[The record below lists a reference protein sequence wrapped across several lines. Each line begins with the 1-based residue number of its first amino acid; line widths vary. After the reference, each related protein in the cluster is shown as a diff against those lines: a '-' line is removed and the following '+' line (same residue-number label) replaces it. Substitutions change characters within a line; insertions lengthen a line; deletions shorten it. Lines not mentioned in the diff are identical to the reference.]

1 MKPILAEY
9 VYKTALV
16 NHAGVV
22 QCGVSTGRAPANSMA
37 TSVRAQKEAYLRR
50 KGVKAPRP
58 PTPEQA
64 SSPDPEENV
73 HRDLSPR
80 KRERRPSFAEKR
92 KAALLSRA
100 RGGRP
105 REVDVGMTAVLFAA
119 RLRISASHT
128 KLDAQQE
135 TGAGETSAAGT
146 SAAGTS
152 AAGTSAAD
160 TSAAD
165 TSAAD
170 TSAAERAP
178 GERTWKQKRKDAYL
192 RTHHAPPPPPA
203 AAEVSIAAISFAAK
217 LKSRSLA
224 PPASSGGDK
233 TFAQKRKV
241 GLDYR

>member
-1 MKPILAEY
+1 
-9 VYKTALV
+9 
-16 NHAGVV
+16 
-22 QCGVSTGRAPANSMA
+22 
-37 TSVRAQKEAYLRR
+37 
-50 KGVKAPRP
+50 
-58 PTPEQA
+58 
-64 SSPDPEENV
+64 
-73 HRDLSPR
+73 
-80 KRERRPSFAEKR
+80 
-92 KAALLSRA
+92 
-100 RGGRP
+100 
-105 REVDVGMTAVLFAA
+105 MTAVLFAA

-152 AAGTSAAD
+152 AAG